1 MVRNH
6 SPLSPWM
13 HGLLRFA
20 GVYNIVAGLSM
31 MVLYHEGFKA
41 LGLPKPEFN
50 MPIQLVGVLVA
61 IFGVGYLMVDRNP
74 VENRNVLL
82 LGFLS
87 KFLGPLLA
95 FYYIANGQ
103 LPLIMLVVLFFADI
117 MYWVPFGLI
126 YRRLCKALRNSGP

>member
-1 MVRNH
+1 
-6 SPLSPWM
+6 M